1 MSKDLIPEPTVFMH
15 EFLGTW
21 EVIHNPD
28 FNCTEF
34 GTIKNAAGST
44 MLLQGRL
51 ARLVALMCRLFLWG
65 LGYASAVVPAVLPR
79 CSSAPH
85 RTSSGEDAGE
95 GRSIHRPTPKGAA
108 SNQGDGRNRY
118 KGDMGVKSG
127 NTSVSPPKHP
137 LSSTSPN
144 QRKTEDKPEVNRS

>member
-1 MSKDLIPEPTVFMH
+1 
-15 EFLGTW
+15 
-21 EVIHNPD
+21 
-28 FNCTEF
+28 
-34 GTIKNAAGST
+34 
-44 MLLQGRL
+44 MLW
-51 ARLVALMCRLFLWG
+51 RLVVTFLLFTVIILLLVKSTYLGQDRG

-79 CSSAPH
+79 CSSASH

-137 LSSTSPN
+137 PSFPN
-144 QRKTEDKPEVNRS
+144 ANERKKGDKSELKRL